1 MSKVA
6 DGSATRPAGSSS
18 ANSTSFDAPRG
29 SSPSWMPHMPER
41 ARGSADEVQP
51 TVGYVVKG
59 FPRLSELFIA
69 SEIHRLEQ
77 AGMNLAL
84 FVIKANDEEVRHPLV
99 DRIRVQP
106 QYLPPTESVSG
117 IPLRRWLVRH
127 LPRFFPALARTF
139 RRRPFGVCRAAGAAL
154 AQALR
159 ARPTFLSAPRKVYV
173 KEFLQAIALAD
184 RLLDAASVRHLH
196 AHFCHGATTVT
207 WLAAMIAGRSFSF
220 TAHAKDLYSPSL
232 NPAGLLSR
240 KLAAARFAV
249 TCTEANRQYLLRF
262 AGPTPVYRVYHG
274 LNAELTQLLRN
285 ALDEPH
291 SACGHASGRKR
302 EARGGREASASDSPE
317 PLRGANAPSN
327 SGAGGVPA
335 ATEQGGAAR
344 ERDDVLRVL
353 AVGRLV
359 EKKGFDVLVDA
370 CADLVRRGVD
380 VDVRIVGEPG
390 EHSTVVQE
398 RIGQRGLERQ
408 VHLLGPMTQAGL
420 YDEYR
425 RATVFCLPC
434 RIGADGDRDGIPNVL
449 VEAMASGVPVVTT
462 DVSGIPEVV
471 AHERTGLV
479 VPPDDPAATAE
490 ALLRIH
496 RDAALARR
504 VAEAGRALV
513 RTRFDGDRLIGE
525 LYSLFKRV
533 A

>member
-1 MSKVA
+1 
-6 DGSATRPAGSSS
+6 
-18 ANSTSFDAPRG
+18 
-29 SSPSWMPHMPER
+29 MPER
-41 ARGSADEVQP
+41 LRCPMDDVRP

-77 AGMNLAL
+77 AGMKLAL
-84 FVIKANDEEVRHPLV
+84 FVIKADDEAVRHPLV

-127 LPRFFPALARTF
+127 LPRFLPALARTV
-139 RRRPFGVCRAAGAAL
+139 RHRPFGVCRAAGSAF
-154 AQALR
+154 AQSLR
-159 ARPTFLSAPRKVYV
+159 ARSTFWSAPRKVYV
-173 KEFLQAIALAD
+173 KELLQAIALAD
-184 RLLDAASVRHLH
+184 RLRDAASVRHLH

-207 WLAAMIAGRSFSF
+207 WLAAMITGRSFSF

-232 NPAGLLSR
+232 NPAGLLAR

-274 LNAELTQLLRN
+274 LNAELTELLRN
-285 ALDEPH
+285 ALGESCH
-291 SACGHASGRKR
+291 SSR
-302 EARGGREASASDSPE
+302 
-317 PLRGANAPSN
+317 
-327 SGAGGVPA
+327 
-335 ATEQGGAAR
+335 
-344 ERDDVLRVL
+344 VLRVL

-359 EKKGFDVLVDA
+359 QKKGFDVLVDA
-370 CADLVRRGVD
+370 CGELVRRGVD

-398 RIGQRGLERQ
+398 RIRQRGLDRH

-434 RIGADGDRDGIPNVL
+434 RISADGDRDGIPNVL

-471 AHERTGLV
+471 AHEQTGLV
-479 VPPDDPAATAE
+479 VPADDPAATAE

-504 VAEAGRALV
+504 VAEAGRVLV

-525 LYSLFKRV
+525 LYSLFTRV

>member
-1 MSKVA
+1 
-6 DGSATRPAGSSS
+6 
-18 ANSTSFDAPRG
+18 
-29 SSPSWMPHMPER
+29 MPER
-41 ARGSADEVQP
+41 LRCPMDDVRP

-77 AGMNLAL
+77 AGMKLAL
-84 FVIKANDEEVRHPLV
+84 FVIKADDEAVRHPLV

-127 LPRFFPALARTF
+127 LPRFLPALARTV
-139 RRRPFGVCRAAGAAL
+139 RHRPFGVCRAAGSAL

-159 ARPTFLSAPRKVYV
+159 ARSTFWSAPRKVYV
-173 KEFLQAIALAD
+173 KELLQAIALAD
-184 RLLDAASVRHLH
+184 RLLDAASVQHLH

-285 ALDEPH
+285 ALNEPH
-291 SACGHASGRKR
+291 SACACGHASGRKR

-327 SGAGGVPA
+327 SGGGGVPA
-335 ATEQGGAAR
+335 ATEQGGAPR

-398 RIGQRGLERQ
+398 RIGQRGIERQ

-434 RIGADGDRDGIPNVL
+434 RISADGDRDGIPNVL

>member
-1 MSKVA
+1 
-6 DGSATRPAGSSS
+6 
-18 ANSTSFDAPRG
+18 
-29 SSPSWMPHMPER
+29 
-41 ARGSADEVQP
+41 
-51 TVGYVVKG
+51 
-59 FPRLSELFIA
+59 
-69 SEIHRLEQ
+69 
-77 AGMNLAL
+77 
-84 FVIKANDEEVRHPLV
+84 
-99 DRIRVQP
+99 
-106 QYLPPTESVSG
+106 
-117 IPLRRWLVRH
+117 
-127 LPRFFPALARTF
+127 
-139 RRRPFGVCRAAGAAL
+139 
-154 AQALR
+154 
-159 ARPTFLSAPRKVYV
+159 
-173 KEFLQAIALAD
+173 
-184 RLLDAASVRHLH
+184 
-196 AHFCHGATTVT
+196 
-207 WLAAMIAGRSFSF
+207 
-220 TAHAKDLYSPSL
+220 
-232 NPAGLLSR
+232 
-240 KLAAARFAV
+240 
-249 TCTEANRQYLLRF
+249 
-262 AGPTPVYRVYHG
+262 
-274 LNAELTQLLRN
+274 
-285 ALDEPH
+285 
-291 SACGHASGRKR
+291 
-302 EARGGREASASDSPE
+302 
-317 PLRGANAPSN
+317 
-327 SGAGGVPA
+327 
-335 ATEQGGAAR
+335 
-344 ERDDVLRVL
+344 
-353 AVGRLV
+353 
-359 EKKGFDVLVDA
+359 
-370 CADLVRRGVD
+370 VRRGVD

>member
-1 MSKVA
+1 
-6 DGSATRPAGSSS
+6 
-18 ANSTSFDAPRG
+18 
-29 SSPSWMPHMPER
+29 MPER
-41 ARGSADEVQP
+41 LRCPIDDVRP

-77 AGMNLAL
+77 AGMKLAL
-84 FVIKANDEEVRHPLV
+84 FVIKADDEAVRHPLV

-127 LPRFFPALARTF
+127 LPRFLPALARTV
-139 RRRPFGVCRAAGAAL
+139 RHRPFGVCRAAGSAF
-154 AQALR
+154 AQSLR
-159 ARPTFLSAPRKVYV
+159 ARSTFWSAPRKVYV
-173 KEFLQAIALAD
+173 KELLQAIALAD
-184 RLLDAASVRHLH
+184 RLRDAASVRHLH

-207 WLAAMIAGRSFSF
+207 WLAAMITGRSFSF

-232 NPAGLLSR
+232 NPAGLLAR

-274 LNAELTQLLRN
+274 LNAELTELLRN
-285 ALDEPH
+285 ALGESCH
-291 SACGHASGRKR
+291 SSR
-302 EARGGREASASDSPE
+302 
-317 PLRGANAPSN
+317 
-327 SGAGGVPA
+327 
-335 ATEQGGAAR
+335 
-344 ERDDVLRVL
+344 VLRVL

-359 EKKGFDVLVDA
+359 QKKGFDVLVDA
-370 CADLVRRGVD
+370 CGELVRRGVD

-398 RIGQRGLERQ
+398 RIRQRGLDRQ

-434 RIGADGDRDGIPNVL
+434 RISADGDRDGIPNVL

-471 AHERTGLV
+471 AHEQTGLV

-504 VAEAGRALV
+504 VAEAGRVLV

-525 LYSLFKRV
+525 LYSLFTRV